1 MRLPCSSASQE
12 LKSSH
17 GWAVSIYA
25 FSLFNGGLEQY
36 VEAAALAGVL
46 SCRGGAG
53 GFAIEATPESPTS
66 EKPAY
71 CQVL

>member
-1 MRLPCSSASQE
+1 MLERLSGAQVESRVGC
-12 LKSSH
+12 LY
-17 GWAVSIYA
+17 V